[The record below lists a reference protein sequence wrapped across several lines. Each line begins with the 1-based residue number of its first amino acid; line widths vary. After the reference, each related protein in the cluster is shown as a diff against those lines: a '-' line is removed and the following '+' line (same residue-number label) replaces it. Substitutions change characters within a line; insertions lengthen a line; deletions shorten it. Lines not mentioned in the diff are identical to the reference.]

1 MDLGCIVCEESF
13 TDDDDDIRVL
23 RCGHV
28 FHAPCLGG
36 HQCPDC
42 GLQDGTLFLTKI
54 QFRAVSDKTADD
66 LYDRIDQLV
75 ALKKQRNATIR

>member
-13 TDDDDDIRVL
+13 LDDDDDICVL

-28 FHAPCLGG
+28 FHTSCLGG
-36 HQCPDC
+36 NQCPDC
-42 GLQDGTLFLTKI
+42 GSYDGSLFRTAI
-54 QFRAVSDKTADD
+54 QLRAVSDKTADE